1 MSDLIDDPIPGENA
15 PEFSVSE
22 LSGVVKRMIEGEFS
36 HVRVRGEVGRVS
48 RPRSGHVYLDLKDDR
63 SVLAGVI
70 WKGVAGRLPIEL
82 EEGMEVVA
90 TGRLTTFPGQSRYQI
105 IIEDLKPAG
114 AGALMAM
121 LEARKKA
128 LATEGL
134 FDADR
139 KKALP
144 YLPDIIGVV
153 TSPSGAVI
161 RDILHRLR
169 DRFPR
174 KVLIWPV
181 AVQGQNCAPEVARAI
196 EGFNTFTP
204 GGILPRPD
212 LIIVARGG
220 GSIEDLWGFNE
231 EAVVRAAAAS
241 DIPLISAVGHETDT
255 TLIDLAADMRAPTP
269 TAAAE
274 LAVPVRLDLL
284 AWLDGQ
290 EARLTQGLTSG
301 IAQRGQRLRD
311 LARALPRPETLLES
325 PAQRLDSLSDK
336 LGASLISLVQT
347 RRVALS
353 EGAGALRPA
362 LLRRAVDGERRRL
375 ESLAA
380 RLNLNV
386 LEADMRRRRR
396 ELDQMSLRLSD
407 LANRQIAGWRDRI
420 DTLERLRKTVG
431 YKETLKR
438 GYAVIRAGEA
448 VITTKAAA
456 SSHAALEI
464 EFSDGRLAL
473 DELKTPKKRK
483 QGKGKA
489 VDPDQGNLL

>member
-1 MSDLIDDPIPGENA
+1 M
-15 PEFSVSE
+15 
-22 LSGVVKRMIEGEFS
+22 
-36 HVRVRGEVGRVS
+36 
-48 RPRSGHVYLDLKDDR
+48 
-63 SVLAGVI
+63 
-70 WKGVAGRLPIEL
+70 
-82 EEGMEVVA
+82 
-90 TGRLTTFPGQSRYQI
+90 
-105 IIEDLKPAG
+105 
-114 AGALMAM
+114 
-121 LEARKKA
+121 
-128 LATEGL
+128 
-134 FDADR
+134 
-139 KKALP
+139 
-144 YLPDIIGVV
+144 
-153 TSPSGAVI
+153 
-161 RDILHRLR
+161 
-169 DRFPR
+169 
-174 KVLIWPV
+174 
-181 AVQGQNCAPEVARAI
+181 
-196 EGFNTFTP
+196 
-204 GGILPRPD
+204 
-212 LIIVARGG
+212 
-220 GSIEDLWGFNE
+220 
-231 EAVVRAAAAS
+231 
-241 DIPLISAVGHETDT
+241 
-255 TLIDLAADMRAPTP
+255 
-269 TAAAE
+269 
-274 LAVPVRLDLL
+274 
-284 AWLDGQ
+284 
-290 EARLTQGLTSG
+290 
-301 IAQRGQRLRD
+301 
-311 LARALPRPETLLES
+311 LES

-407 LANRQIAGWRDRI
+407 LTNRQIAGWRDRI

-473 DELKTPKKRK
+473 DELRTPKKRK